1 MYTIIIFTI
10 CLGILIF
17 VHEFGHFIMA
27 RLKGI
32 RVLKFSLGFGP
43 KIIGKKVGDTEYVI
57 SALPLGGYVKM
68 AGENL
73 EEATMA
79 PDEFPSKS
87 VGDRASV
94 VLAGPVMNIIIA
106 FLLMPLV
113 FLIGIKMPAFLE
125 KSPVVAW
132 IEEGS
137 PAQVAGILVGD
148 RIIKIDGKPMSNWE
162 DVTTVISTR
171 PELGIKLE
179 VERGDSVQE
188 AVLKSNDKGSKP
200 GSGYA
205 GMLPDMPAVIGKV
218 SKGYPAERAGFR
230 AGDRIV
236 EVDNNAVVNWYQV
249 SSYIRSNA
257 GKELTL
263 TVKRDEQKV
272 TAKVTPVKDETAGH
286 GIIGIMNRQETIVR
300 KFGLIDSVKHGIS
313 KALELTLLTVDVLKR
328 LVSLNIS
335 IETLGGPIMIAKL
348 TGEAAQSGFTD
359 LIAFLAFLSL
369 QLGVLNLLPIP
380 VLDGGWVVF
389 LIIEKIKGSPLNRKT
404 MEVAQTVGFAL
415 LIMLIIIVSYNDILR
430 VFR

>member
-10 CLGILIF
+10 CLGILVF

-27 RLKGI
+27 RLKGK
-32 RVLKFSLGFGP
+32 R
-43 KIIGKKVGDTEYVI
+43 VGDTEYVI

-137 PAQVAGILVGD
+137 PAQMAGILVGD
-148 RIIKIDGKPMSNWE
+148 RIIKIDGNPMSNWE

-179 VERGDSVQE
+179 MGSSE
-188 AVLKSNDKGSKP
+188 ASKADGIKPNEKGSKP
-200 GSGYA
+200 GSG
-205 GMLPDMPAVIGKV
+205 
-218 SKGYPAERAGFR
+218 
-230 AGDRIV
+230 
-236 EVDNNAVVNWYQV
+236 
-249 SSYIRSNA
+249 
-257 GKELTL
+257 
-263 TVKRDEQKV
+263 
-272 TAKVTPVKDETAGH
+272 
-286 GIIGIMNRQETIVR
+286 
-300 KFGLIDSVKHGIS
+300 
-313 KALELTLLTVDVLKR
+313 
-328 LVSLNIS
+328 
-335 IETLGGPIMIAKL
+335 
-348 TGEAAQSGFTD
+348 
-359 LIAFLAFLSL
+359 
-369 QLGVLNLLPIP
+369 
-380 VLDGGWVVF
+380 
-389 LIIEKIKGSPLNRKT
+389 
-404 MEVAQTVGFAL
+404 
-415 LIMLIIIVSYNDILR
+415 
-430 VFR
+430 